1 MSFRVLV
8 NPKTEEK
15 LKALPEANI
24 KKMVELL
31 DVLQENP
38 IPVETFDIKKLK
50 GLKDTYRVRV
60 GRYRVIYTIF
70 WDEKEIAVSKIE
82 PRKSAYK
89 Q

>member
-15 LKALPEANI
+15 LKALPEANR
-24 KKMVELL
+24 KKIAELL
-31 DVLQENP
+31 DTLQENP

-50 GLKDTYRVRV
+50 GLKDTCRVRV
-60 GRYRVIYTIF
+60 GRYRVVYTVF
-70 WDEKEIAVSKIE
+70 WDKKEIAVSKIE